1 MPSPRDLARGRS
13 PMLPLIVFT
22 LREGWHVS
30 RAANGRLTFDKA
42 GLPPIFT
49 GPVSADHRSGRI
61 PPPTFSANSGGR
73 HG

>member
-1 MPSPRDLARGRS
+1 MPNPRDLARGRS
-13 PMLPLIVFT
+13 RMLPLIVFT

-30 RAANGRLTFDKA
+30 RSANGRLTFDKA

-49 GPVSADHRSGRI
+49 GQMPTGPRNGRVLPYSALI
-61 PPPTFSANSGGR
+61 NSGGR